1 MTRRALP
8 LLTALVLLALP
19 ARAGAGLPDDP
30 LRVQLFGGLD
40 RQAVPVGGEVTLTVE
55 ALAAPDGD
63 ASRAALDAA
72 LAGLDVGRQFGPG
85 LELVRAEPALRR
97 WDGAVLQWRR
107 QFQVRVLDLGVQA
120 VPAVRLAVR
129 VGEGERTYATRAQPV
144 RPYGSGAAA
153 AAAGQHVVS
162 VVAEIEI
169 DGVPFRR
176 IGSAFLVGGDALV
189 TAYHVVVGAR
199 AVRVRLPD
207 GRVLETDRVW
217 GLDPTG
223 DVAVLH
229 LDPGAARRAGLR
241 SLAVA
246 PPERPGA
253 VAFTAGWP
261 AQAQARTAAVRY
273 DDLVVGG
280 RRLRMSANAVRPG
293 DSGGPLLDEA
303 GRVLGVVVSGR
314 SADGDADLLREDVCV
329 AADPTRALLLYRLAA
344 RPVALRHAL
353 QAAAR
358 RLPAAQAHAAVG
370 GLDAPTEPD
379 GADRQPHVARLLDAL
394 RRAPRDPALSYL
406 AGTALE
412 DAGEGVLAAGALEA
426 AWRAGYVPAGY
437 SLGHHLLRQGRLE
450 AAADVFGQMAGGG
463 AYARLGAFG
472 RAQALVALGCADEAE
487 RAIEAVLD
495 HDAHFAP
502 ALYLL
507 GLVRLA
513 QGRVPEAEALV
524 LRLAARP
531 EWAAALRAPM
541 RPAEPAPGRLEP
553 LPRVALR

>member
-8 LLTALVLLALP
+8 VLALLVALALP
-19 ARAGAGLPDDP
+19 ARAGADLPEDP
-30 LRVQLFGGLD
+30 LRVQLFSGLD
-40 RQAVPVGGEVTLTVE
+40 RRAVPVGGEVTLTVE
-55 ALAAPDGD
+55 ALAAPAGPE
-63 ASRAALDAA
+63 AQGALDAA
-72 LAGLDVGRQFGPG
+72 LAALDVGRQLGAG
-85 LELVRAEPALRR
+85 LELVRAEPAVRR
-97 WDGAVLQWRR
+97 WDGAVLQWARR
-107 QFQVRVLDLGVQA
+107 FRLRVVSPDVRA

-129 VGEGERTYATRAQPV
+129 VGGAERAYATRAQPV
-144 RPYGSGAAA
+144 RPYGGGEAAE
-153 AAAGQHVVS
+153 AAGRQVVS
-162 VVAEIEI
+162 VVAEVEI
-169 DGVPFRR
+169 DGESFERM
-176 IGSAFLVGGDALV
+176 GSAFLVGGDALV

-207 GRVLETDRVW
+207 GREAETDRVW

-229 LDPGAARRAGLR
+229 LDAGAARASGLR

-246 PPERPGA
+246 PPETPGA

-261 AQAQARTAAVRY
+261 GRTHAPTTAVRY
-273 DDLVVGG
+273 DDLVLGE
-280 RRLRMSANAVRPG
+280 RRLRLSANAVRPG

-314 SADGDADLLREDVCV
+314 STDGDADLLREDVCV

-344 RPVALRHAL
+344 RPVPLGHAL
-353 QAAAR
+353 GAAAR

-370 GLDAPTEPD
+370 GLDAPAE
-379 GADRQPHVARLLDAL
+379 ADRQPHLARLLDAL

-412 DAGEGVLAAGALEA
+412 DAGEPALAAGALDA

-437 SLGHHLLRQGRLE
+437 SLGHHLLRQGRL
-450 AAADVFGQMAGGG
+450 ATAADVFGQVAGGG

-472 RAQALVALGCADEAE
+472 EAQALVALGRAAEAE

-513 QGRVPEAEALV
+513 QGREAEAEALAA
-524 LRLAARP
+524 RLARRP
-531 EWAAALRAPM
+531 EWAAALRAPT
-541 RPAEPAPGRLEP
+541 RVAAPPGRLDP